1 MTSIRQHVTL
11 QKELLLTIC
20 SSKNQTTSFNQ
31 NLNIQ
36 LHFSMLKG
44 FSLKDFM
51 NNKGK
56 SLKNQ
61 NQNLKKQNRNVMSL
75 KNSKNQNQSVIPLK
89 RLKNQLEKLNNQ
101 NRNFLKS
108 LKNQNQNV
116 LSLKIRKM
124 KTQRNSTNLI
134 IQFVILQKRL
144 QVIKRKRKTKRQDIQ
159 IRISQKMEKSY
170 NQISCNKKKT
180 IYLFDFLHWVFN
192 RRDFVCWWW
201 SHKIKIDETLIICR
215 ILSEFAFFLY

>member
-61 NQNLKKQNRNVMSL
+61 NQNLKKQNRNVISL

-134 IQFVILQKRL
+134 IQFVILQKGY
-144 QVIKRKRKTKRQDIQ
+144 K
-159 IRISQKMEKSY
+159 
-170 NQISCNKKKT
+170 
-180 IYLFDFLHWVFN
+180 
-192 RRDFVCWWW
+192 
-201 SHKIKIDETLIICR
+201 
-215 ILSEFAFFLY
+215 